1 MLSTSTEM
9 AVFSD
14 NYLSNTEVYNLI
26 VAESFSTKPRLCD
39 EKYLLLI
46 DCRFL
51 FIFVLK
57 NPYDF
62 IILKNPFEIEN
73 KPTFYKIFYFI

>member
-9 AVFSD
+9 ADTSE
-14 NYLSNTEVYNLI
+14 NYLSNTEIYNLI

-51 FIFVLK
+51 FAFEFK
-57 NPYDF
+57 
-62 IILKNPFEIEN
+62 ILMISLS
-73 KPTFYKIFYFI
+73 